1 MTNEKIVD
9 SLNAMLQNP
18 KAKPFLN
25 HLVKS
30 YVPLKKV
37 LKVMDTPTEKFKC
50 VISTEPLCSVSD
62 IMNTLETEEN
72 KDSFFKNLK
81 NVLSDKDTD
90 RNVISNLLGG
100 KKLGVTGTDTTTYMS
115 LPTFFVFYDW
125 VITKSLTG
133 DKHINWL
140 LGGIRHKAFLERAEK
155 IANGE
160 VQTKV
165 GKIKKA
171 ESGTKSASYTLAD
184 VNNGLAALK
193 AKMEATEI

>member
-62 IMNTLETEEN
+62 VMNTLENEEY

>member
-125 VITKSLTG
+125 VITKLYFYSLQ
-133 DKHINWL
+133 N
-140 LGGIRHKAFLERAEK
+140 
-155 IANGE
+155 
-160 VQTKV
+160 
-165 GKIKKA
+165 
-171 ESGTKSASYTLAD
+171 
-184 VNNGLAALK
+184 
-193 AKMEATEI
+193 

>member
-90 RNVISNLLGG
+90 RNVISNLLDG

>member
-1 MTNEKIVD
+1 MLNEKIVA
-9 SLNAMLQNP
+9 SLNAMLENP

-37 LKVMDTPTEKFKC
+37 VKVMDSPTEKFKC
-50 VISTEPLCSVSD
+50 VISTESLCSVSD
-62 IMNTLETEEN
+62 VMNSLESEEY
-72 KDSFFKNLK
+72 KDLFFKNLK
-81 NVLSDKDTD
+81 NFLSDKDTD
-90 RNVISNLLGG
+90 RDAITNLLNG

-115 LPTFFVFYDW
+115 LPAFFVFYDW

-140 LGGIRHKAFLERAEK
+140 LGGIRHQAFLERAEK
-155 IANGE
+155 IANKE

-165 GKIKKA
+165 SKMKKSD
-171 ESGTKSASYTLAD
+171 SGTKSASYTLAD

>member
-1 MTNEKIVD
+1 MSNEKIID
-9 SLNAMLQNP
+9 SLNAMLESP

-30 YVPLKKV
+30 YVPLKNV
-37 LKVMDTPTEKFKC
+37 VKVMDTPTEKFKC

-62 IMNTLETEEN
+62 IMNTLESEEY
-72 KDSFFKNLK
+72 KDAFLKNLK
-81 NVLSDKDTD
+81 NIFSDKDTNKD
-90 RNVISNLLGG
+90 IITNLLDG
-100 KKLGVTGTDTTTYMS
+100 KKLGVTGADTTTYMS

-140 LGGIRHKAFLERAEK
+140 LGAIKHKAFLERAEK

-160 VQTKV
+160 VQAKV
-165 GKIKKA
+165 SKMKKA
-171 ESGTKSASYTLAD
+171 DSGTKRASYTLAD
-184 VNNGLAALK
+184 VDNGLAALK
-193 AKMEATEI
+193 AKMEASEN

>member
-1 MTNEKIVD
+1 MNQEKIIA
-9 SLNAMLQNP
+9 SLDAMLENP

-25 HLVKS
+25 HVVKS

-37 LKVMDTPTEKFKC
+37 VKVMDTPTEKFKC
-50 VISTEPLCSVSD
+50 VITTEPLCSVSD
-62 IMNTLETEEN
+62 ILNTLESQEY
-72 KDSFFKNLK
+72 KDAFLKSLK
-81 NVLSDKDTD
+81 NVLSDKDTVKD
-90 RNVISNLLGG
+90 VVTDLLNG
-100 KKLGVTGTDTTTYMS
+100 KKLGVTGADTTTYMS

-133 DKHINWL
+133 NKHINWL

-160 VQTKV
+160 VQAKV
-165 GKIKKA
+165 SKMKKTD
-171 ESGTKSASYTLAD
+171 SGAKRASYTLAD

-193 AKMEATEI
+193 AKMEAEEI

>member
-1 MTNEKIVD
+1 MSNEKIVA
-9 SLNAMLQNP
+9 SLNAMLENP

-30 YVPLKKV
+30 YVPLKNV
-37 LKVMDTPTEKFKC
+37 VKVMDTPTEKFKC

-62 IMNTLETEEN
+62 IMNTLESEEY
-72 KDSFFKNLK
+72 KDAFLKNLK
-81 NVLSDKDTD
+81 NIFSDKDTNKD
-90 RNVISNLLGG
+90 IITNLLDG
-100 KKLGVTGTDTTTYMS
+100 KKLGVTGADTTTYMS

-140 LGGIRHKAFLERAEK
+140 LGAIKHKAFLERAEK

-160 VQTKV
+160 VQAKV
-165 GKIKKA
+165 SKMKKA
-171 ESGTKSASYTLAD
+171 DSGTKRASYTLAD
-184 VNNGLAALK
+184 VDNGLAALK
-193 AKMEATEI
+193 AKMEASEN